1 MANGMIAQQ
10 VNRRTVAAAL
20 AAARVE
26 AAEHNA
32 WINAINKAGST
43 SKQARGPSTVR
54 SCASQ
59 VHRAPPSATR

>member
-32 WINAINKAGST
+32 WINAINKA
-43 SKQARGPSTVR
+43 ALNLE
-54 SCASQ
+54 AS
-59 VHRAPPSATR
+59 P